1 MAERREG
8 TAPDGVPTRIGQ
20 VAMLRHAGD
29 REEARRRFLLLW
41 TEVGEHG
48 DPLHRCTLAH
58 YLAGTHDDPGDA
70 LAWDLR
76 ALTAAGRSR
85 ATAPRAAREAPPCV
99 PSTRRCICAS
109 PPATPGSAAPTPPA
123 PISSGPAA
131 RPGHCPATATA
142 RACGRP
148 SAGWRPCWAKTGRPE
163 AGEGRDSALRAW
175 TPHHPRGQRPYVS
188 SQMTASWLPGRQP
201 PYCLPS
207 AQRSGPPD
215 GLPGIDAAA
224 PGRPAGGRPS

>member
-1 MAERREG
+1 MSGAEDVVAERREG

-76 ALTAAGRSR
+76 ALTAAEEVTGDRPDGGEGSPAVRALYPSLHLRLAAGYARLGR
-85 ATAPRAAREAPPCV
+85 PDAARTHLQRA
-99 PSTRRCICAS
+99 R
-109 PPATPGSAAPTPPA
+109 SAARA
-123 PISSGPAA
+123 LSGDRYGEGVREAVRRLETLLGEDGSPGGRG
-131 RPGHCPATATA
+131 RPGQ
-142 RACGRP
+142 
-148 SAGWRPCWAKTGRPE
+148 
-163 AGEGRDSALRAW
+163 
-175 TPHHPRGQRPYVS
+175 HP
-188 SQMTASWLPGRQP
+188 
-201 PYCLPS
+201 
-207 AQRSGPPD
+207 
-215 GLPGIDAAA
+215 
-224 PGRPAGGRPS
+224 